1 MKKLLVLTAVLLL
14 SVAPAMA
21 GNYAKGT
28 VGYFSPTDGDLDGT
42 FSLNVAAG
50 MDLKDQLDAPV
61 SVELGIGY
69 AAPSG
74 SVDIGF
80 GFGSFDVDVS
90 IIPITLTGLYELP
103 LDVADV
109 AFNVG
114 AGLGMYMWDVE
125 VDGESVAD
133 GNDFGFH
140 VQAGADYKLNDQL
153 ALVGELKWVK
163 VDFDDADGGGTSG
176 NVGAK
181 YNF

>member
-21 GNYAKGT
+21 GNYVKGT
-28 VGYFSPTDGDLDGT
+28 VGYFTPTEGDLDSS
-42 FSLNVAAG
+42 FALNVAGG

-69 AAPSG
+69 TAPEATG
-74 SVDIGF
+74 VE
-80 GFGSFDVDVS
+80 VT

-103 LDVADV
+103 LDVPNF

-114 AGLGMYMWDVE
+114 AGLGMYMWEVE
-125 VDGESVAD
+125 FDSFFGGTEKDD

-153 ALVGELKWVK
+153 ALVGELKWAK
-163 VDFDDADGGGTSG
+163 VDFDETDGGGTSL

>member
-21 GNYAKGT
+21 GNYVKGT
-28 VGYFSPTDGDLDGT
+28 VGYFSPTDGDLDGS
-42 FSLNVAAG
+42 FGLNVAGG

-69 AAPSG
+69 TAPEATG
-74 SVDIGF
+74 
-80 GFGSFDVDVS
+80 VDVS
-90 IIPITLTGLYELP
+90 IVPITLTGLYELP
-103 LDVADV
+103 LDVPDF

-114 AGLGMYMWDVE
+114 AGLGLYMWDAE
-125 VDGESVAD
+125 VDGTSVAD

-140 VQAGADYKLNDQL
+140 IQAGADYKLNDQL
-153 ALVGELKWVK
+153 ALVGELKWAK
-163 VDFDDADGGGTSG
+163 VDFDDADGGGTSV

>member
-21 GNYAKGT
+21 GNYVKGT
-28 VGYFSPTDGDLDGT
+28 VGYFSPTESDLDASFG
-42 FSLNVAAG
+42 LNVAGG
-50 MDLKDQLDAPV
+50 MDLKDQLGVPV
-61 SVELGIGY
+61 SAELGIGY
-69 AAPSG
+69 TAPSASG
-74 SVDIGF
+74 
-80 GFGSFDVDVS
+80 VDVT

-103 LDVADV
+103 LDVPDF

-114 AGLGMYMWDVE
+114 AGVGLYMWTVDVT
-125 VDGESVAD
+125 GPFGGKAD

-140 VQAGADYKLNDQL
+140 VQAGADYKLNDEV
-153 ALVGELKWVK
+153 ALVGELKWAK
-163 VDFDDADGGGTSG
+163 VDFDDADGGGTSV